1 MKRTAYILIAMSGM
15 LTLSCQRISP
25 DRDAAVMVPVLAGG
39 VYESLPSG
47 YDTKASLEDYLG
59 VGNLPEQKPLPE
71 GTTLYLM
78 IEVPDTDNPGE
89 WKQDKDNYPL
99 KSYVVGG
106 GQSLFPCVVDKKGNS
121 IEQSGSPLMLGEGRY
136 RFHAVSPAR
145 QIRDTTISGTE
156 YKDVMPIVNGDY
168 VIASDPNWEETAPT
182 VAEVHITSDKNV
194 ESVTLNP
201 LINQTA
207 EMVFNISKGRNVT
220 KLEVLPEGVELT
232 GIQDDDSG
240 VAFHWSV
247 GGAELPMK
255 VGDKYHGVK
264 VKDWDET
271 PEGLLGRVSVLPT
284 DATTN
289 AIFLL
294 FNIAV
299 NDVPTQYMAT
309 LNQQYYRSSHRYTY
323 NFVVDVADG
332 VTVAAWDNITIR
344 REGDFTKPG
353 EEDYTAK

>member
-1 MKRTAYILIAMSGM
+1 MKHTAFYITAMCGL
-15 LTLSCQRISP
+15 LTLSCQRVFP
-25 DRDAAVMVPVLAGG
+25 DQDSTLMVPVLAGG
-39 VYESLPSG
+39 VYESMPSG
-47 YDTKASLEDYLG
+47 YDTKASLEEYLG
-59 VGNLPEQKPLPE
+59 GNLPAEKQLPE

-78 IEVPDTDNPGE
+78 IEVKENGE
-89 WKQDKDNYPL
+89 WVQDKDNYPL

-106 GQSLFPCVVDKKGNS
+106 GQSLFPCVVDEDGNC
-121 IEQSGSPLMLGEGRY
+121 IEQSGSPLMLGEGSY

-145 QIRDTTISGTE
+145 LIQDMTINGHDYE
-156 YKDVMPIVNGDY
+156 DVMPIKNGDY

-182 VAEVHITSDKNV
+182 EANVHITTNNDVMPVK
-194 ESVTLNP
+194 LNP

-240 VAFHWSV
+240 VAFHWSI

-264 VKDWDET
+264 VKDWEET
-271 PEGLLGRVSVLPT
+271 PQGLRGKVSILPT

-299 NDVPTQYMAT
+299 DDVPTQYMAT

-344 REGDFTKPG
+344 REGDFTEPG
-353 EEDYTAK
+353 EEDYTTR